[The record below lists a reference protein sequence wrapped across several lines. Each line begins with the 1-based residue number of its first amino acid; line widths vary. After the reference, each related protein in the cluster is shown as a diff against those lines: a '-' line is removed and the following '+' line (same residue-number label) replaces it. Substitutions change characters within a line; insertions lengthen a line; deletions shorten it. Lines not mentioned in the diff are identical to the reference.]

1 MRTDMTNKLS
11 RFLIAI
17 LAAAALGGCASNN
30 KKPDTQFDLGAAAPV
45 ADAHAVAPVPA
56 LVLMDATGSAI
67 LENERMYYR
76 LAYADGQ
83 QARSYANS
91 RWSTNPL
98 ELVTLRLR
106 SRLAQMGTKV
116 LQPADAP
123 AGVPVLRVEVD
134 DFIQSF
140 ASASQSEGRIVVR
153 TTLLRDHSLVDQK
166 TFARATA
173 APSADAAGGARAL
186 AGSLDAVAGDIAQW
200 LAGLDLAAKR

>member
-1 MRTDMTNKLS
+1 MTQYLS

-17 LAAAALGGCASNN
+17 LAAAAFAGCASHNN
-30 KKPDTQFDLGAAAPV
+30 KPDTQFDLGPATARAGAR
-45 ADAHAVAPVPA
+45 ADAPLPA
-56 LVLMDATGSAI
+56 LVVLDATGAAT

-76 LAYADGQ
+76 LDYADGL

-106 SRLAQMGTKV
+106 SRLAQMGTRV

-123 AGVPVLRVEVD
+123 AGVPVLRMEVD
-134 DFIQSF
+134 EFMQSF
-140 ASASQSEGRIVVR
+140 ASASRSEGRVVLR
-153 TTLLRDHSLVDQK
+153 ATLLREHTLVDQK
-166 TFARATA
+166 TFARANP
-173 APSADAAGGARAL
+173 APTADAAGGARAL
-186 AGSLDAVAGDIAQW
+186 ADATDAAALDIAQW

>member
-1 MRTDMTNKLS
+1 MRTDMTNNLS

-30 KKPDTQFDLGAAAPV
+30 KKPDTQFDLGAPAPV
-45 ADAHAVAPVPA
+45 ADANAVAPLPA
-56 LVLMDATGSAI
+56 VVVLDATGSAI
-67 LENERMYYR
+67 LENERMFYR

-140 ASASQSEGRIVVR
+140 ASASQSEGRIVLR
-153 TTLLRDHSLVDQK
+153 TTLLRDHALVDQK
-166 TFARATA
+166 TFARSTS